1 MPLIYQ
7 ASIEENRH
15 VYALLPAL
23 FLSVSELNPIRFSR
37 FINVGHL
44 NRTKIHCFRI
54 EKYGIPVCTNILH
67 FTRSL
72 IIFWLIRL
80 KRLSHQGYP
89 DIFLPQLF
97 LVELRCE
104 QEKRGNAMIIDKE
117 IREFIE
123 ENFLPEK
130 ELLAEDSLLQ
140 KRIIDSTGILEM
152 VAFLEGRYGFIV
164 EDDELV
170 PENLDSIRKIS
181 TYVHRKIFLK
191 KQDFCFAA
199 EQV

>member
-1 MPLIYQ
+1 
-7 ASIEENRH
+7 
-15 VYALLPAL
+15 
-23 FLSVSELNPIRFSR
+23 
-37 FINVGHL
+37 
-44 NRTKIHCFRI
+44 
-54 EKYGIPVCTNILH
+54 
-67 FTRSL
+67 
-72 IIFWLIRL
+72 
-80 KRLSHQGYP
+80 
-89 DIFLPQLF
+89 
-97 LVELRCE
+97 
-104 QEKRGNAMIIDKE
+104 MIIDKE

-140 KRIIDSTGILEM
+140 KRIIDSTGILEL